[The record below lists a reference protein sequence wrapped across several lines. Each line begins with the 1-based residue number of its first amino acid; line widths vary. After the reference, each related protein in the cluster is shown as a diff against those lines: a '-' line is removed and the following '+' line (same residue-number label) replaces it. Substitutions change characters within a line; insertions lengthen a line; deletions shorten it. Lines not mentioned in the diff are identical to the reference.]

1 MHRIARALLLMAP
14 LLLGTQGCTSYMVKS
29 KSYLADVNY
38 AQPKPGKFRVIKRN
52 ITVTAFWD
60 SEKSQAETGSPE
72 YVAEM
77 TSLMTRAMAGVVS
90 RANLGA
96 NQALYNVRISAP
108 GVTDKYFAFFIIG
121 AAFWFESRYAVTIT
135 ADVIE
140 FL

>member
-1 MHRIARALLLMAP
+1 MRITARVPWLLAP
-14 LLLGTQGCTSYMVKS
+14 LMVLAVGCTSYVVKS

-52 ITVTAFWD
+52 VTATTFWD
-60 SEKSQAETGSPE
+60 SEESRAEKGSPQ

-77 TSLMTRAMAGVVS
+77 TSLMTRAMQSVV
-90 RANLGA
+90 RQANLGA

-108 GVTDKYFAFFIIG
+108 GVTDQYFAFFIIG

-140 FL
+140 YL